1 MCAYER
7 KVGDGWER
15 LRKCHSKDE
24 GITHSRTWQERQEGT
39 RAHTHKTTVE
49 QGDPARLM
57 AGALC
62 EMARYRMDLHVA
74 LFIRNSSDCETL
86 DIENHPWSD
95 IVLMSST

>member
-7 KVGDGWER
+7 KVGDGGR
-15 LRKCHSKDE
+15 DSGNVTAKMKGSHTLGRGRKGKKEHS
-24 GITHSRTWQERQEGT
+24 
-39 RAHTHKTTVE
+39 HTHKTTVE

-74 LFIRNSSDCETL
+74 FIMNK
-86 DIENHPWSD
+86 
-95 IVLMSST
+95 